1 MIDTPRRFRTMSI
14 GGATFDLFV
23 SADDSAMANHQ
34 KNDAFVVPFG
44 SKIRVKGIV
53 GAFGGGACNTSVG
66 LSRLGCEASFCG
78 ITADDQWGHS
88 IIENLKKE
96 NVDTSHATIIE
107 GESASFSIILSST
120 EGERI
125 ILNHPG
131 TSKHLHDVTFA
142 REAAKTMD
150 WIYLNSI
157 QEESCAIEDDIIK
170 VLAETPHAKLTW
182 NPGECQ
188 VNMGY
193 KRSGIQKLLKN
204 TTLLQMNKEEALVFT
219 SADTVE
225 EALRILAGSGTTY
238 VCITDGKNGTLAT
251 DGVHVYHCPIVDCA
265 VVDTTGAGDA
275 FGTAATWALMQGK
288 DLPTALRAG
297 TINAMSVV
305 GVVGAEPGLLTET
318 QIQSRLASTHI
329 DVSVREF

>member
-1 MIDTPRRFRTMSI
+1 MTPRRYKTMSI

-23 SADDSAMANHQ
+23 STDDSAMANHQ
-34 KNDAFVVPFG
+34 KDGAFVIPFG
-44 SKIRVKGIV
+44 AKMRVKGIK
-53 GAFGGGACNTSVG
+53 GAFGGGANNTSVG
-66 LSRLGCEASFCG
+66 LSRLGCDASFCG
-78 ITADDQWGHS
+78 ITTDDQWGES
-88 IIENLKKE
+88 ILANLRKE
-96 NVDTSHATIIE
+96 NVDTDHATVVE
-107 GESASFSIILSST
+107 GETASFSIILSAKT
-120 EGERI
+120 GERV

-142 REAAKTMD
+142 REAAKRMD

-157 QEESCAIEDDIIK
+157 QEETCVIEDDIIT
-170 VLAETPHAKLTW
+170 VLIETPHASLTW

-193 KRSGIQKLLKN
+193 KRRSIQELLKQ
-204 TTLLQMNKEEALVFT
+204 TTLLQLNKEEALIFT
-219 SADTVE
+219 SAATQE
-225 EALRILAGSGTTY
+225 EALRILAGCGARY
-238 VCITDGKNGTLAT
+238 VCITDGKNGTMAT
-251 DGVHVYHCPIVDCA
+251 DGIRMYHCPSLEVP

-275 FGTAATWALMQGK
+275 FGTGATWALLNGK

-318 QIQSRLASTHI
+318 QIQSKLADTHI
-329 DVSVREF
+329 DIAVREF

>member
-1 MIDTPRRFRTMSI
+1 MSI

-23 SADDSAMANHQ
+23 SADDSALANHQ
-34 KNDAFVVPFG
+34 KEDSFVVPFG

-53 GAFGGGACNTSVG
+53 GSFGGGACNTSVG
-66 LSRLGCEASFCG
+66 LSRLGCDAAFCG
-78 ITADDQWGHS
+78 ITADDQWGQS

-96 NVDTSHATIIE
+96 NVDVSHATVIE

-120 EGERI
+120 TGERI

-142 REAAKTMD
+142 REEAKTMD
-150 WIYLNSI
+150 WIYLNSV
-157 QEESCAIEDDIIK
+157 QEESCVIEDEIIK

-193 KRSGIQKLLKN
+193 KRSGIQNILKQ
-204 TTLLQMNKEEALVFT
+204 TTLLQMNKEEALTFT
-219 SADTVE
+219 SASTVE
-225 EALRILAGSGTTY
+225 EALRILAGSGAKY
-238 VCITDGKNGTLAT
+238 VCITDGKNGTMAT
-251 DGVHVYHCPIVDCA
+251 DGVQVYHCPIVECP

-275 FGTAATWALMQGK
+275 FGTAATWALLNGK

-305 GVVGAEPGLLTET
+305 GVIGAEPGLLTET

-329 DVSVREF
+329 DISVREF